1 MKEFLDTK
9 HVIKIKMSVYG
20 RVDQSDII
28 GAIFGQ
34 TEDVL
39 GEALDLRELQRKNKI
54 GRIEVELE
62 TQKDKVVAT
71 VIIPSALDRTESVII
86 AAALET
92 IKKIGP
98 CKAEARVDSIEDI
111 KRIKMRDVIEKA
123 KSVLQRFM
131 SVSIDSQELVDKVV
145 NQVRRSQFKEYGKD
159 KLAAGPRVDK
169 DDEIILV
176 ETKDDLLNLLSQ
188 GIKNCIAVE
197 NKLDSETIKKLADK
211 KVITALINR
220 GREFIVRK
228 LLETIE
234 IDYITKPEFGIQ
246 VRNMQSKEI
255 YKAIRGRVSSEQI
268 FQKPRPELKH
278 SHVQRTEQPR
288 PRPVQRPQRPAPRQM
303 QRQRTESINVKGLDI
318 LKKKFSELKGTKDAC
333 IYDKSMEI
341 LGQVPVADVAST
353 IQGLGS
359 KTYAVVMNSRI
370 PKDAVFKAE
379 KNRVNVIVGSGTEQ
393 SSNRIRIVILK

>member
-9 HVIKIKMSVYG
+9 HIIKMKMHVYG

-62 TQKDKVVAT
+62 TKTDKVVAT
-71 VIIPSALDRTESVII
+71 VTIPSGLDRTESVII

-98 CKAEARVDSIEDI
+98 CRAETMVDSIENI
-111 KRIKMRDVIEKA
+111 KRIKMRQIIEKA
-123 KSVLQRFM
+123 KEVLQRFM

-145 NQVRRSQFKEYGKD
+145 EEVRKSQMLEYGKD
-159 KLAAGPRVDK
+159 KLPAGPLIET

-176 ETKDDLLNLLSQ
+176 ETKEDLLNLLSQ

-197 NKLDSETIKKLADK
+197 NKYDSETIRSISSK
-211 KVITALINR
+211 KVLTALINR

-228 LLETIE
+228 IIETAD
-234 IDYITKPEFGIQ
+234 IDYVTKPEFGKT
-246 VRNMQSKEI
+246 VREMQSKEI
-255 YKAIRGRVSSEQI
+255 YKAIRGRVSTEQI
-268 FQKPRPELKH
+268 MQKPKSGQKRETAET
-278 SHVQRTEQPR
+278 R
-288 PRPVQRPQRPAPRQM
+288 VQRPAVKAQ
-303 QRQRTESINVKGLDI
+303 TTYTVKGMDVFR
-318 LKKKFSELKGTKDAC
+318 KKFDELKDSKDAC
-333 IYDKSMEI
+333 IIDKNLDV
-341 LGQVPVADVAST
+341 LGQVPVSDLAST
-353 IQGLGS
+353 ISGLGS
-359 KTYAVVMNSRI
+359 KIYAIVMHQKI
-370 PKDAVFKAE
+370 PKDVVFKSE
-379 KNRVNVIVGSGTEQ
+379 RNRVNIIVASGTEQ
-393 SSNRIRIVILK
+393 SSSRVKIIVLK